1 MRRQAGASKNM
12 NRRLVEL
19 GLRQKRNDDT
29 AGTIHNAPLDGNR
42 TGCTA
47 FNGSG
52 RKRRPRHRQG
62 TSQVFYGR
70 PSEGKE
76 TEDYLAP
83 RTDMIIARLLKIHPR
98 RGDLLARP
106 F

>member
-1 MRRQAGASKNM
+1 M

-83 RTDMIIARLLKIHPR
+83 LTDMIIARLLKIHPR